1 MSVFANN
8 QMGIANKKTSR
19 TDTRAGKRKA
29 EQASDLPADGGAAD
43 PGSKIFDLADE
54 GVDPPH
60 QALKVLYI
68 K

>member
-1 MSVFANN
+1 M
-8 QMGIANKKTSR
+8 
-19 TDTRAGKRKA
+19 DTRAGKRKA

-43 PGSKIFDLADE
+43 SGSKIFDLADE